1 MQIIWDNSVLKY
13 IFKVRSEVIPDALC
27 LFVALKFLSTDNIL
41 LSFYSNFRSFVLNL
55 RGKLN
60 LYMKKTV
67 LSILTLVMT
76 SLCATA
82 SDTWV
87 MNSEGDSIWYYFNE
101 KEKTARVTFKGN
113 STLSGRRDYIN
124 DITIPSTVGYK
135 GKLYSVTSIGIGAFS
150 GCDKLLNVT
159 IPNSVTSIGK
169 YAFSD
174 CDKLFNVTVPNSV
187 TSIGRAAFNNC
198 RELVGVNIPN
208 NVTMIDD
215 WTFSCCEKLSSIIIP
230 NGVTSIGR
238 AAFNN
243 CGNLT
248 EVVMPSDL
256 TSIGQWAFRGCR
268 RLKEVI
274 IPWRVT
280 TIDVEAFDYCDS
292 LSSITVLNTTPPKL
306 VRLNAN
312 GHRILGKSVS
322 VYVPAESVE
331 KYKSAEGWKL
341 ANIKDLSQKAEKKA
355 LNVKDNSDAG
365 KAEFLTDFLMILLII
380 TFVFVFLL
388 LRKKN
393 A

>member
-1 MQIIWDNSVLKY
+1 
-13 IFKVRSEVIPDALC
+13 
-27 LFVALKFLSTDNIL
+27 
-41 LSFYSNFRSFVLNL
+41 
-55 RGKLN
+55 
-60 LYMKKTV
+60 
-67 LSILTLVMT
+67 MT

-124 DITIPSTVGYK
+124 DITIPSTVEYK

-174 CDKLFNVTVPNSV
+174 CDKLFNVTVPNS
-187 TSIGRAAFNNC
+187 
-198 RELVGVNIPN
+198 
-208 NVTMIDD
+208 
-215 WTFSCCEKLSSIIIP
+215 
-230 NGVTSIGR
+230 VTSIGR

>member
-1 MQIIWDNSVLKY
+1 
-13 IFKVRSEVIPDALC
+13 
-27 LFVALKFLSTDNIL
+27 
-41 LSFYSNFRSFVLNL
+41 
-55 RGKLN
+55 
-60 LYMKKTV
+60 MKKTV

-87 MNSEGDSIWYYFNE
+87 MNSEGDFIWYDFNE

-113 STLSGRRDYIN
+113 KTSSGRLDYIN
-124 DITIPSTVGYK
+124 DITIPSTVEYE
-135 GKLYSVTSIGIGAFS
+135 GKLY
-150 GCDKLLNVT
+150 
-159 IPNSVTSIGK
+159 SVTSIGK

-174 CDKLFNVTVPNSV
+174 CDKLLNVTIPNSV

-198 RELVGVNIPN
+198 RELVGVNISN

-243 CGNLT
+243 CRNLT
-248 EVVMPSDL
+248 EVVMPSEL
-256 TSIGQWAFRGCR
+256 TSIGHWAFCGCH

-280 TIDVEAFDYCDS
+280 TIYVDAFDYCDS

-306 VRLNAN
+306 
-312 GHRILGKSVS
+312 IGKLIGLSEYGQIPRSFGESVS

-331 KYKSAEGWKL
+331 KYKTAEGWKQ

-355 LNVKDNSDAG
+355 LKVKNSADAG

>member
-1 MQIIWDNSVLKY
+1 LQIIWDNGVLKY
-13 IFKVRSEVIPDALC
+13 ILKVRSEVIPDALC
-27 LFVALKFLSTDNIL
+27 LFVALKFLATDNIL

-82 SDTWV
+82 SDTYV
-87 MNSEGDSIWYYFNE
+87 MNSDGDFIWYDFNE
-101 KEKTARVTFKGN
+101 KEKTARVTFKGSN
-113 STLSGRRDYIN
+113 LSSGRLDYIN
-124 DITIPSTVGYK
+124 DITIPSTVKYE
-135 GKLYSVTSIGIGAFS
+135 GKLY
-150 GCDKLLNVT
+150 
-159 IPNSVTSIGK
+159 SVTSIGK

-174 CDKLFNVTVPNSV
+174 CDKLLNVTIPNSV

-198 RELVGVNIPN
+198 RELVGVNISN

-215 WTFSCCEKLSSIIIP
+215 WTFSDCEKLSSIIIP
-230 NGVTSIGR
+230 NGVTSIGI

-243 CGNLT
+243 CRNLT
-248 EVVMPSDL
+248 EVVMPSEL
-256 TSIGQWAFRGCR
+256 TSIGHWAFGGCR

-280 TIDVEAFDYCDS
+280 TIYVDAFDYCDS

-306 VRLNAN
+306 VRSSAN
-312 GHRILGKSVS
+312 EQIPRILGKSVS

-331 KYKSAEGWKL
+331 KYKSAEGWKQ

-355 LNVKDNSDAG
+355 LKVKNSADAG

>member
-1 MQIIWDNSVLKY
+1 
-13 IFKVRSEVIPDALC
+13 
-27 LFVALKFLSTDNIL
+27 
-41 LSFYSNFRSFVLNL
+41 
-55 RGKLN
+55 
-60 LYMKKTV
+60 MKKTV

-87 MNSEGDSIWYYFNE
+87 MNSEGDFIWYDFNE

-113 STLSGRRDYIN
+113 KTSSGRLDYIN
-124 DITIPSTVGYK
+124 DITIPSTVEYE
-135 GKLYSVTSIGIGAFS
+135 GKLY
-150 GCDKLLNVT
+150 
-159 IPNSVTSIGK
+159 SVTSIGK

-174 CDKLFNVTVPNSV
+174 CDKLLNVTVPNSV

-198 RELVGVNIPN
+198 R
-208 NVTMIDD
+208 
-215 WTFSCCEKLSSIIIP
+215 
-230 NGVTSIGR
+230 
-238 AAFNN
+238 
-243 CGNLT
+243 NLT
-248 EVVMPSDL
+248 EVVMPSEL
-256 TSIGQWAFRGCR
+256 TSIGHWAFCGCH

-280 TIDVEAFDYCDS
+280 TIYVDAFDICDS
-292 LSSITVLNTTPPKL
+292 LSSITVLNTTPPQI
-306 VRLNAN
+306 VGLNAN
-312 GHRILGKSVS
+312 GQIPRILGESVS

-331 KYKSAEGWKL
+331 KYKTAEGWKL
-341 ANIKDLSQKAEKKA
+341 ANIKDLSQARAEKKA
-355 LNVKDNSDAG
+355 LKVKNSADAG

>member
-1 MQIIWDNSVLKY
+1 
-13 IFKVRSEVIPDALC
+13 
-27 LFVALKFLSTDNIL
+27 
-41 LSFYSNFRSFVLNL
+41 
-55 RGKLN
+55 
-60 LYMKKTV
+60 MKKTV

-87 MNSEGDSIWYYFNE
+87 MNSEGDFIWYDFNE

-113 STLSGRRDYIN
+113 STPSGRRDYIN
-124 DITIPSTVGYK
+124 DITIPSTVEYK

-150 GCDKLLNVT
+150 GCDKLFNVT
-159 IPNSVTSIGK
+159 IPNSVTSIG
-169 YAFSD
+169 
-174 CDKLFNVTVPNSV
+174 
-187 TSIGRAAFNNC
+187 RAAFYNC

-208 NVTMIDD
+208 NVTKIDVG
-215 WTFSCCEKLSSIIIP
+215 TFSECEKLSNIIIP
-230 NGVTSIGR
+230 NGVTSIGIF
-238 AAFNN
+238 AFSN
-243 CGNLT
+243 CRNLT
-248 EVVMPSDL
+248 EVVMPSEL
-256 TSIGQWAFRGCR
+256 TSIGYLAFSGCY

-280 TIDVEAFDYCDS
+280 KIDDEAFDNCDS
-292 LSSITVLNTTPPKL
+292 LASITVLNTTPPKL
-306 VRLNAN
+306 VRSNAN
-312 GHRILGKSVS
+312 EQIPRILDKSVS

-331 KYKSAEGWKL
+331 KYKSAEGWKQ

-355 LNVKDNSDAG
+355 LKVKNSADAG

>member
-1 MQIIWDNSVLKY
+1 MS
-13 IFKVRSEVIPDALC
+13 
-27 LFVALKFLSTDNIL
+27 FVALKFLATDNIL

-87 MNSEGDSIWYYFNE
+87 MNSEGDFIWYDFNE

-113 STLSGRRDYIN
+113 KSRYYINTIPSTVNLQKKCPADLYYIN
-124 DITIPSTVGYK
+124 DITIPSTVEYEGE
-135 GKLYSVTSIGIGAFS
+135 LY
-150 GCDKLLNVT
+150 
-159 IPNSVTSIGK
+159 SVTSIGK

-198 RELVGVNIPN
+198 RELVGVNISN

-215 WTFSCCEKLSSIIIP
+215 WTFSGCEKLSSIIIP
-230 NGVTSIGR
+230 NGVTSIGI
-238 AAFNN
+238 AAFSN
-243 CGNLT
+243 CRNLT
-248 EVVMPSDL
+248 EVVMPSEL
-256 TSIGQWAFRGCR
+256 TSIRYRAFCGCY

-306 VRLNAN
+306 VRSSAN
-312 GHRILGKSVS
+312 EQIPRILGKSVS

-331 KYKSAEGWKL
+331 KYKSAEGWKQ

-355 LNVKDNSDAG
+355 LKVKNSADAG

>member
-1 MQIIWDNSVLKY
+1 M
-13 IFKVRSEVIPDALC
+13 RSEVIPDALC
-27 LFVALKFLSTDNIL
+27 LFVALKFLATDNIL

-87 MNSEGDSIWYYFNE
+87 MNSEGDFIWYDFNE

-113 STLSGRRDYIN
+113 KTSSGRLDYIN
-124 DITIPSTVGYK
+124 DITIPSTVEYEGE
-135 GKLYSVTSIGIGAFS
+135 LY
-150 GCDKLLNVT
+150 
-159 IPNSVTSIGK
+159 SVTSIGK

-174 CDKLFNVTVPNSV
+174 CDKLLNVTVPNSV

-198 RELVGVNIPN
+198 RKLVGVNIPN

-215 WTFSCCEKLSSIIIP
+215 WTFSGCEKLSSIIIP
-230 NGVTSIGR
+230 NGVTSIGI
-238 AAFNN
+238 AAFSN
-243 CGNLT
+243 CRNLT
-248 EVVMPSDL
+248 EVVMPSEL
-256 TSIGQWAFRGCR
+256 TSIRPRAFCGCY

-280 TIDVEAFDYCDS
+280 TIYVDAFDYCDS

-306 VRLNAN
+306 
-312 GHRILGKSVS
+312 IGKLIGLSEYGQIPRSFGESGS

-331 KYKSAEGWKL
+331 KYKTAEDWKQ

-355 LNVKDNSDAG
+355 LKVKNSADAG

>member
-1 MQIIWDNSVLKY
+1 M
-13 IFKVRSEVIPDALC
+13 RSEIVPDALC
-27 LFVALKFLSTDNIL
+27 LFVALKFLATDNIL

-87 MNSEGDSIWYYFNE
+87 MNSEGDFIWYDFNE

-113 STLSGRRDYIN
+113 KSRYYINTIPSTVNLQKKCPADLYYIN
-124 DITIPSTVGYK
+124 DITIPSTVEYEGE
-135 GKLYSVTSIGIGAFS
+135 LY
-150 GCDKLLNVT
+150 
-159 IPNSVTSIGK
+159 SVTSIGK

-174 CDKLFNVTVPNSV
+174 CDKLLNVTVPNSV

-198 RELVGVNIPN
+198 RELVGVNISN

-215 WTFSCCEKLSSIIIP
+215 WTFSGCEKLSSIIIP
-230 NGVTSIGR
+230 NGVTSIGI
-238 AAFNN
+238 AAFSN
-243 CGNLT
+243 CRNLT
-248 EVVMPSDL
+248 EVVMPSEL
-256 TSIGQWAFRGCR
+256 TSIRYRAFCGCY

-306 VRLNAN
+306 VRSSAN
-312 GHRILGKSVS
+312 EQIPRILGKSVS

-331 KYKSAEGWKL
+331 KYKSAEGWKQ

-355 LNVKDNSDAG
+355 LKVKNSADAG

>member
-1 MQIIWDNSVLKY
+1 
-13 IFKVRSEVIPDALC
+13 
-27 LFVALKFLSTDNIL
+27 
-41 LSFYSNFRSFVLNL
+41 
-55 RGKLN
+55 
-60 LYMKKTV
+60 
-67 LSILTLVMT
+67 MT

-87 MNSEGDSIWYYFNE
+87 MNSEGDSIWYYFNK

-113 STLSGRRDYIN
+113 STPSGRRDYIN
-124 DITIPSTVGYK
+124 DITIPSTVEYK

-187 TSIGRAAFNNC
+187 TSIGRAAFNDC

-215 WTFSCCEKLSSIIIP
+215 WTFSDCEKLSSIIIP

-238 AAFNN
+238 AAFSN
-243 CGNLT
+243 CRNLT
-248 EVVMPSDL
+248 EVVMPSEL
-256 TSIGQWAFRGCR
+256 TSIGHWAFCGCH

-280 TIDVEAFDYCDS
+280 TIYVDAFDICDS
-292 LSSITVLNTTPPKL
+292 LSSITVLNTTPPQL
-306 VRLNAN
+306 VGLNAN
-312 GHRILGKSVS
+312 EQIPHILGKSVS

-331 KYKSAEGWKL
+331 KYKTAEGWKL

-355 LNVKDNSDAG
+355 LKVKNSADAG
-365 KAEFLTDFLMILLII
+365 KAEFLTYFLMILLII

>member
-1 MQIIWDNSVLKY
+1 MQIIWDNCVLKY

-87 MNSEGDSIWYYFNE
+87 MNSDGDFIWYDFNE

-113 STLSGRRDYIN
+113 KTSSGRLDYIN
-124 DITIPSTVGYK
+124 DITIPSTVEYE
-135 GKLYSVTSIGIGAFS
+135 GKLY
-150 GCDKLLNVT
+150 
-159 IPNSVTSIGK
+159 SVTSIGK

-312 GHRILGKSVS
+312 GHRILGESVS

-355 LNVKDNSDAG
+355 LKVKNSADAG

>member
-1 MQIIWDNSVLKY
+1 LQIIWDNGVLKY

-27 LFVALKFLSTDNIL
+27 LFVALKFLATDNIL

-82 SDTWV
+82 SDTYV
-87 MNSEGDSIWYYFNE
+87 MNSDGDFIWYDFNE
-101 KEKTARVTFKGN
+101 KEKTARVTFKGSN
-113 STLSGRRDYIN
+113 LSSGRLDYIN
-124 DITIPSTVGYK
+124 DITIPSTVEYEGE
-135 GKLYSVTSIGIGAFS
+135 LY
-150 GCDKLLNVT
+150 
-159 IPNSVTSIGK
+159 SVTSIGK
-169 YAFSD
+169 YAFSG
-174 CDKLFNVTVPNSV
+174 CDKLFNVTIPNSV

-198 RELVGVNIPN
+198 RELVGVNISN

-215 WTFSCCEKLSSIIIP
+215 WTFSDCEKLSSIIIP
-230 NGVTSIGR
+230 NGVTSIGI

-243 CGNLT
+243 CRNLT
-248 EVVMPSDL
+248 EVVMPSEL
-256 TSIGQWAFRGCR
+256 TSIGHRAFGGCR

-280 TIDVEAFDYCDS
+280 TIDVMAFGYCDHQP
-292 LSSITVLNTTPPKL
+292 SITVLNTTPPK
-306 VRLNAN
+306 VIGKIIRLSEN
-312 GHRILGKSVS
+312 GQIPRSLGESVS

-331 KYKSAEGWKL
+331 KYKSAEGWKQ
-341 ANIKDLSQKAEKKA
+341 ANIKDLSQKAEKKE
-355 LNVKDNSDAG
+355 LKVKNSSDAG

>member
-1 MQIIWDNSVLKY
+1 MQIIWDNGVLKY

-27 LFVALKFLSTDNIL
+27 LFVALKFLATDNIL

-87 MNSEGDSIWYYFNE
+87 MNSEGDFIWYDFNE

-113 STLSGRRDYIN
+113 KSRYYINTIPSTVNLQKKCPADLYYIN
-124 DITIPSTVGYK
+124 DITIPSTVEYE
-135 GKLYSVTSIGIGAFS
+135 GKLY
-150 GCDKLLNVT
+150 
-159 IPNSVTSIGK
+159 SVTSIGK

-198 RELVGVNIPN
+198 RELVGVNISN

-215 WTFSCCEKLSSIIIP
+215 WTFSGCEKLSSIIIP
-230 NGVTSIGR
+230 NGVTSIGI
-238 AAFNN
+238 AAFSN
-243 CGNLT
+243 CRNLT
-248 EVVMPSDL
+248 EVVMPSEL
-256 TSIGQWAFRGCR
+256 TSIRYRAFCGCY

-306 VRLNAN
+306 VRSSAN
-312 GHRILGKSVS
+312 EQIPRILGKSVS

-331 KYKSAEGWKL
+331 KYKSAEGWKQ

-355 LNVKDNSDAG
+355 LKVKNSADAG

>member
-1 MQIIWDNSVLKY
+1 
-13 IFKVRSEVIPDALC
+13 
-27 LFVALKFLSTDNIL
+27 
-41 LSFYSNFRSFVLNL
+41 
-55 RGKLN
+55 
-60 LYMKKTV
+60 
-67 LSILTLVMT
+67 MT

-87 MNSEGDSIWYYFNE
+87 MNSDGDFIWYDFNE

-113 STLSGRRDYIN
+113 KTSYGRLDYIN
-124 DITIPSTVGYK
+124 DITIPSTVEYEGE
-135 GKLYSVTSIGIGAFS
+135 LY
-150 GCDKLLNVT
+150 
-159 IPNSVTSIGK
+159 SVTSIGK

-174 CDKLFNVTVPNSV
+174 CDKLFNVTVPNS
-187 TSIGRAAFNNC
+187 
-198 RELVGVNIPN
+198 
-208 NVTMIDD
+208 
-215 WTFSCCEKLSSIIIP
+215 
-230 NGVTSIGR
+230 VTSIGR

-355 LNVKDNSDAG
+355 LKVKNSADAG

>member
-1 MQIIWDNSVLKY
+1 
-13 IFKVRSEVIPDALC
+13 
-27 LFVALKFLSTDNIL
+27 
-41 LSFYSNFRSFVLNL
+41 
-55 RGKLN
+55 
-60 LYMKKTV
+60 
-67 LSILTLVMT
+67 MT

-124 DITIPSTVGYK
+124 DITIPSTVEYK

>member
-1 MQIIWDNSVLKY
+1 MQIIWDNGVLKY

-27 LFVALKFLSTDNIL
+27 LFVALKFLATDNIL

-87 MNSEGDSIWYYFNE
+87 MNSEGDFIWYDFNE

-113 STLSGRRDYIN
+113 KSRYYINTIPSTVNLQEKCPADLYYIN
-124 DITIPSTVGYK
+124 DITIPSTVEYEGE
-135 GKLYSVTSIGIGAFS
+135 LY
-150 GCDKLLNVT
+150 
-159 IPNSVTSIGK
+159 SVTSIGK

-198 RELVGVNIPN
+198 RELVGVNISN

-215 WTFSCCEKLSSIIIP
+215 WTFSGCEKLSNIIIP
-230 NGVTSIGR
+230 NGVTSIGI
-238 AAFNN
+238 AAFSN
-243 CGNLT
+243 CSNLT
-248 EVVMPSDL
+248 EVVMPSEL
-256 TSIGQWAFRGCR
+256 TSIRYRAFCGCY

-306 VRLNAN
+306 VRSSAN
-312 GHRILGKSVS
+312 EQIPRILGKSVS

-331 KYKSAEGWKL
+331 KYKTAEGWKQ

-355 LNVKDNSDAG
+355 LKVKNSSDAG